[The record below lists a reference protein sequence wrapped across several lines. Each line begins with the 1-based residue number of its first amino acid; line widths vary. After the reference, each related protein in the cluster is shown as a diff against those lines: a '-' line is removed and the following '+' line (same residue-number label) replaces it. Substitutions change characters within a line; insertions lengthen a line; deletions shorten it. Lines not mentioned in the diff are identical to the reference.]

1 MKTKGNIKEVTI
13 SQALV
18 YTAEYNG
25 FTGIGNTQEEA
36 EIALN
41 WACRR
46 LPLDGQRIT
55 TVTYSEMIRN
65 GWN

>member
-1 MKTKGNIKEVTI
+1 MLVKGNIEEIIVTE
-13 SQALV
+13 ALL

-25 FTGIGNTQEEA
+25 FTGIGATPEEA
-36 EIALN
+36 KIALN
-41 WACRR
+41 WACGH

-65 GWN
+65 SWN